1 MKKEGAKRVEI
12 TAVDDERQITAVFA
26 GGGGGGGAHLQG
38 YNTLVPSRCSISTRL
53 GCDIKS

>member
-26 GGGGGGGAHLQG
+26 GGGGGD
-38 YNTLVPSRCSISTRL
+38 SSTRVQHL
-53 GCDIKS
+53 GAFQVFHFHKIGM

>member
-26 GGGGGGGAHLQG
+26 GGGGGGGD
-38 YNTLVPSRCSISTRL
+38 SSTRVQHL
-53 GCDIKS
+53 GAFQVFHFHKIGM